1 MRRATHIPALA
12 FALLCAVV
20 RVSTGQV
27 FHEDF
32 NGAALDLSKW
42 NIQGAGTISVS
53 GGFSTQSAECSQQFP
68 YVTTVTNP
76 FPVSGDFL
84 IRVGFSYPSP
94 QGGGNGFGATT
105 GFQLGL
111 PGTGYWVWQDYC
123 CGGLRAVC
131 GDLVV
136 PIAPAGD
143 TSYRVYEWRYIGG
156 VYSLYVDN
164 VFMASDESAFR
175 PEGFFFG
182 HPPFTFCPWTT
193 QQIDFVHI
201 EPIGVTGSRANS
213 WGRVKAMYR

>member
-1 MRRATHIPALA
+1 MRRATHTLA
-12 FALLCAVV
+12 FVMTLLSVLA
-20 RVSTGQV
+20 RASAAQV
-27 FHEDF
+27 FHDDF
-32 NGAALDLSKW
+32 NGTSLDLSKW
-42 NIQGAGTISVS
+42 NVQGAGSITVA
-53 GGFSTQSAECSQQFP
+53 GGYSTQSAGCSQQFP
-68 YVTTVTNP
+68 YVTTVANP
-76 FPVSGDFL
+76 FPAAGDFL

-94 QGGGNGFGATT
+94 SDGGNGFGATT
-105 GFQLGL
+105 GFTLGL

-143 TSYRVYEWRYIGG
+143 TNYRVYEWRYIGG

-164 VFMASDESAFR
+164 VFMASDESTFR

-182 HPPFTFCPWTT
+182 HPPFSYCPWTT

-201 EPIGVTGSRANS
+201 EPIGVTGSGKSS
-213 WGRVKAMYR
+213 WGRLKAMYR